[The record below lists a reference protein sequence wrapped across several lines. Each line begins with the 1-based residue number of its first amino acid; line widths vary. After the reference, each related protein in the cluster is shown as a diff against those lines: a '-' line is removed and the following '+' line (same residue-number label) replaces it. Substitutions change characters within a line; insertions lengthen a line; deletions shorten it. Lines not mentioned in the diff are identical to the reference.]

1 MDYKRNAM
9 RIILTLLLFF
19 LTNNFIKAQDL
30 PTEQANGFAFPIGTK
45 FTIKLYP
52 TDSGRFNYSIIKLE
66 PFHEII
72 DTWENDSLFDESGQK
87 GTIEFYFCLATHGK
101 TEQEKKEN
109 MKVVLLMKNRTKY
122 SLSYKSDIQ
131 TEEDGEFRE
140 TSNEGMFPGVKGME
154 IWSTMIY
161 QIGLH
166 DFKKFKQ

>member
-1 MDYKRNAM
+1 M
-9 RIILTLLLFF
+9 
-19 LTNNFIKAQDL
+19 
-30 PTEQANGFAFPIGTK
+30 
-45 FTIKLYP
+45 
-52 TDSGRFNYSIIKLE
+52 
-66 PFHEII
+66 
-72 DTWENDSLFDESGQK
+72 
-87 GTIEFYFCLATHGK
+87 IEFYFCLATHGK

-140 TSNEGMFPGVKGME
+140 TSNEGMFQGVKGME